1 MHQNLPLGLEVSVR
15 SDEAGSEMRVKALN
29 GMGKIMR
36 RLQGQGQKVFVA
48 LTSDF

>member
-15 SDEAGSEMRVKALN
+15 SDEAGREMRVKALN